1 MCTIDYCDE
10 TFSARILC
18 YRRIRLAEKC
28 KQIVGAKNLGPIPIS
43 NHTADAFGTEKVFDL
58 LEITYLVDK
67 IICLVLFDPIKISCL
82 PYMKST
88 SQFGS

>member
-18 YRRIRLAEKC
+18 YRRIRLAEKR
-28 KQIVGAKNLGPIPIS
+28 KQIVDAKKLGPIPIS
-43 NHTADAFGTEKVFDL
+43 NHTADAFGTEKDFDL

-67 IICLVLFDPIKISCL
+67 IICLVLWDPIKIYRFTL
-82 PYMKST
+82 YEID
-88 SQFGS
+88 

>member
-1 MCTIDYCDE
+1 MCAIYYCDE

-43 NHTADAFGTEKVFDL
+43 NHTADAFGTEKDFDL

-88 SQFGS
+88 SEFGS

>member
-1 MCTIDYCDE
+1 MCAIYYCDE

-28 KQIVGAKNLGPIPIS
+28 KQIVDAKNLGPIPIS

-67 IICLVLFDPIKISCL
+67 IICLVLCARLLRFKIMYRRSG
-82 PYMKST
+82 KT
-88 SQFGS
+88 

>member
-1 MCTIDYCDE
+1 MCAIDYCDE

-28 KQIVGAKNLGPIPIS
+28 KQIVGAKKLGPIPIS

-88 SQFGS
+88 SEFGS